1 MLDVSNVSV
10 IFGKVTLFD
19 NLYLSMHEGEKLT
32 LSGPSGSGKST
43 LLRCII
49 GFAPFSG
56 AIHIDS
62 EPLNTHTVW
71 RLRRKVAYVDQEP
84 DLGPGQVREALKRPF
99 SYKANHAVN
108 FDPHRVDSL
117 FERFLLPQSLQ
128 SKEVRTLSGGEKQRV
143 ALIAAL
149 LLKRPLLLL
158 DEAASALDA
167 NSKHQVREYLR
178 EQSELTILS
187 VSHDTRDFT
196 LSNSVFNIEALKKE
210 EAR

>member
-1 MLDVSNVSV
+1 VV
-10 IFGKVTLFD
+10 
-19 NLYLSMHEGEKLT
+19 
-32 LSGPSGSGKST
+32 
-43 LLRCII
+43 
-49 GFAPFSG
+49 
-56 AIHIDS
+56 
-62 EPLNTHTVW
+62 
-71 RLRRKVAYVDQEP
+71 Q
-84 DLGPGQVREALKRPF
+84 
-99 SYKANHAVN
+99 
-108 FDPHRVDSL
+108 
-117 FERFLLPQSLQ
+117 RFLLPQSLQ